1 MVSKLT
7 VITELREGWEVKSEI
22 VLKSHQTKGR
32 QAQTVDLPT
41 SLMKEIGDYY
51 KAVRLDLDL
60 ADSLISSQKK
70 GSFSSQTIQNLFR
83 VLYQAA
89 GIDNASSHSG
99 RRTFIT
105 QLSERGVSVRIIQ
118 ALARH
123 SSLQTTAL
131 YIDVSQDKLR
141 KAVEGLAI

>member
-1 MVSKLT
+1 
-7 VITELREGWEVKSEI
+7 
-22 VLKSHQTKGR
+22 
-32 QAQTVDLPT
+32 
-41 SLMKEIGDYY
+41 
-51 KAVRLDLDL
+51 
-60 ADSLISSQKK
+60 
-70 GSFSSQTIQNLFR
+70 